1 MISPIGARWAGIVVV
16 VAVAAA
22 RTAAVGIVVVV
33 AAAGIWAC
41 QSAVEPSAVAVV
53 AASAAAPAAEAYR
66 SAERPSV
73 SARTGFVWH
82 FVGSSECSAAA
93 ACSLAAGNSA
103 VVAEQALAEVH

>member
-33 AAAGIWAC
+33 AAAGIGAC

-93 ACSLAAGNSA
+93 CSLAAGNSA